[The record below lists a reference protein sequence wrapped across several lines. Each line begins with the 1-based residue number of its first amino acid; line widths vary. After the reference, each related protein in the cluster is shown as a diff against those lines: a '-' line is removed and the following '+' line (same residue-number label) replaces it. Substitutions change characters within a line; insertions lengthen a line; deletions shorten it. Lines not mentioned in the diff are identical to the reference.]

1 MSLIASVLPI
11 TVCLLYTVS
20 LTSYPPQASAVSLP
34 QEYDQDQMDTLISNF
49 VQSPQ
54 SRDADQWFQLQQL
67 KRKWNQDRLQNKRKS
82 KQRRRNNACNPFTGK
97 CSAGWKRSPPIQQDA
112 ADLEDRS
119 LDFSQAPGASF
130 FPKRVPYRQRTS
142 GRTQTNGN
150 YPRSLRGPKCNQLN
164 GRCSAGWKR
173 SPMRPNNEVPFPA
186 ENGRDLLPEN
196 IFEILDRLD
205 EKSFEYPDNLL

>member
-20 LTSYPPQASAVSLP
+20 LTSYPPQASAVRLP

-119 LDFSQAPGASF
+119 LDFSQAPGASAQQDG
-130 FPKRVPYRQRTS
+130 K
-142 GRTQTNGN
+142 
-150 YPRSLRGPKCNQLN
+150 
-164 GRCSAGWKR
+164 
-173 SPMRPNNEVPFPA
+173 
-186 ENGRDLLPEN
+186 DLP
-196 IFEILDRLD
+196 
-205 EKSFEYPDNLL
+205 